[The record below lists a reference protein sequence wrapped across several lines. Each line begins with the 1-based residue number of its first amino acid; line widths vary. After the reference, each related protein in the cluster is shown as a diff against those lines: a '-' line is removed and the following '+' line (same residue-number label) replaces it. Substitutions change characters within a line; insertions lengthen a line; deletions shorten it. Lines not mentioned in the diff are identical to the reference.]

1 MISCIFRVLR
11 HPSGAE
17 FYQCT
22 TSGFFENLATNVRFN
37 EYNLKYNVRSSCP
50 RVRFIENNS
59 KYTEGSS
66 SAFLRFNEN
75 NPKYTVGSSSTLVRF
90 DENHPK
96 YTLYTVDSSCPLV
109 SIFSV
114 CSAQSAQIMLMILWM
129 SLSWTDGS
137 KNVKYCSI
145 SVPFLFSFW
154 QFIIGSFWVRFSFWN
169 LNWHNLMWV
178 LFCTLKVGRC
188 FLDLWF

>member
-1 MISCIFRVLR
+1 MLGDLIMYIISCIFRVLR

-22 TSGFFENLATNVRFN
+22 TSGFFENLATNVRFIEN
-37 EYNLKYNVRSSCP
+37 NSKYTVCSSYP
-50 RVRFIENNS
+50 RVRFNENNS

-96 YTLYTVDSSCPLV
+96 YTLYTVDSPCPLV
-109 SIFSV
+109 SMLRV
-114 CSAQSAQIMLMILWM
+114 CSAKSAQIMLMIL
-129 SLSWTDGS
+129 
-137 KNVKYCSI
+137 
-145 SVPFLFSFW
+145 
-154 QFIIGSFWVRFSFWN
+154 
-169 LNWHNLMWV
+169 
-178 LFCTLKVGRC
+178 
-188 FLDLWF
+188 